1 MQCNQLIEIPL
12 PILSSTEENQIAL
25 PEITE
30 GRKNNNQKS
39 NYNGMP
45 VLQLVNNLDLFLQ
58 CNMHDEIPMYPEYL
72 EFQWP
77 ECS

>member
-45 VLQLVNNLDLFLQ
+45 VLQLVNNLDLFL
-58 CNMHDEIPMYPEYL
+58 
-72 EFQWP
+72 
-77 ECS
+77 